1 MAIPLL
7 RDQQRQYVADTTEA
21 TKLRNRAATLND
33 MSQIALLPAQVAGA
47 VSKIGSGVK
56 TLRADEINAE
66 LDSVNRMAEVA
77 EARAAAENSKLIAEG
92 ANPDSEDF
100 LSAYRG
106 RVMKHF
112 EDEFK
117 KSGADIKWKESI
129 DAYKTRRDDY
139 IAQGQAANIRLGAEL
154 RQRPVVGGNVSEK
167 ARKNFADFGTAYVE
181 TMSRYGAENNTID
194 PTTLTNE
201 FYESLDSKLKDLPP
215 DERRARKLAVLQAGM
230 TGYIVNNLTHPDER
244 ARLRADAAL
253 ESNETFQE
261 YFPEI
266 YVTEMVAAERD
277 AQLAEYNQQLAHAR
291 LVRDGLREGSEGYE
305 NAEKEIDQITAKI
318 ELLEKENK
326 IYSDGTESPVR
337 EKSLDVPVLGTITVK
352 KSKKDKDSYID
363 FDEYATTKIRE
374 QMRSELAL
382 LSEKALG
389 EKRLAA
395 RRAENARL
403 QEQAAIGV
411 IDPYDPS
418 FANRLKMLS
427 IGEQSTKFEWDENG
441 NPKIVEQPGESE
453 NMTRVEYDEQGMP
466 HATTEPKKGFYQKW
480 YDDYQGFRS
489 EMSKVSQIAE
499 SSFADKR
506 ATHIALNE
514 LLQIPFQDA
523 SGSSEKWDAA
533 AAEFLYKMAQTPLTE
548 SERQA
553 YKDTVSQMMLM
564 NSDEFLQMQDL
575 LTSGNLGV
583 YMKRTMKGVERDL
596 TAPRNILGNNGEIV
610 FAEERGLPKK
620 IIRNTQTGEVESV
633 YKVPDAFMD
642 RMERAA
648 SRIATETVKAYANGV
663 PYDEIKLMQSREFQ
677 AAIDEYYSDRYIVD
691 LKALREK
698 KRNKEPAVER
708 INGVLYE
715 YYADDSFGRP
725 IWRDPGTLNT
735 NRDFARINKSYKMGQ
750 Q

>member
-1 MAIPLL
+1 MVVPIL

-33 MSQIALLPAQVAGA
+33 MSQIALLPAQVVGA
-47 VSKIGSGVK
+47 VSKIGS
-56 TLRADEINAE
+56 LRADEINAE

-291 LVRDGLREGSEGYE
+291 LVRDGLREGSEAYE
-305 NAEKEIDQITAKI
+305 NAEKEIEEITDSI
-318 ELLEKENK
+318 ELLSEDNK
-326 IYSDGTESPVR
+326 ISSGD
-337 EKSLDVPVLGTITVK
+337 D
-352 KSKKDKDSYID
+352 DID

-374 QMRSELAL
+374 QMRSEMAL
-382 LSEKALG
+382 LSEKVLG
-389 EKRLAA
+389 EKRLVA

-411 IDPYDPS
+411 VDPYDPS

-564 NSDEFLQMQDL
+564 NSDEFLRMQDL

-583 YMKRTMKGVERDL
+583 YMKRTMKGVEREL
-596 TAPRNILGNNGEIV
+596 TAPVNILDNNGEIV
-610 FAEERGLPKK
+610 FTEERGLPKK
-620 IIRNTQTGEVESV
+620 VIRNTQTGEVEPV

-677 AAIDEYYSDRYIVD
+677 AAIDEYYSDRHIVD